1 MNEPVAKERSMKC
14 PNCPETNLVLIDR
27 QDVEIDHCP
36 QCGGVWLDRG
46 ELDQLIERSAAPPS
60 NPVHRHA
67 AESRPDFVDSDYQGA
82 QGRDALRK
90 KYNRGNIYE

>member
-1 MNEPVAKERSMKC
+1 MKC
-14 PNCPETNLVLIDR
+14 PICPDTKLVLIDC

-36 QCGGVWLDRG
+36 RCGGVWLDRG
-46 ELDQLIERSAAPPS
+46 ELDQMIERSATPPS
-60 NPVHRHA
+60 NPVGRHA
-67 AESRPDFVDSDYQGA
+67 AKSRPDFMDSDYQGA